1 MLSTVSSVKTSSVT
15 HLKFL
20 QLFLRV
26 FFKFWP
32 KFILNSTLPGQGCS
46 SCFIK
51 TFMVFSSF
59 VTSYFSRCLRKESNH
74 SFLYTQIKPSVSPG
88 RACILTELMGSI
100 ICLYRFCNFDHFD
113 YFSQFDHFGHFH
125 QFQIHFYPFP
135 SISIQFQLFPTIFNH
150 IRTFFSYF
158 WLFLA
163 IFGHFGYFCRF
174 GHMGSFDH
182 SSHFYPFQTISI
194 HSYPIS
200 TNFNHFLFFFA
211 KIHQKFSFLAR
222 SGFFFS
228 TD

>member
-150 IRTFFSYF
+150 FRTFLAIFGYF

-163 IFGHFGYFCRF
+163 ILAIFAGLAIWAVLTILAILSISNHL
-174 GHMGSFDH
+174 H
-182 SSHFYPFQTISI
+182 PFLS
-194 HSYPIS
+194 
-200 TNFNHFLFFFA
+200 NFNNFQPFF
-211 KIHQKFSFLAR
+211 I
-222 SGFFFS
+222 FFC
-228 TD
+228 

>member
-20 QLFLRV
+20 QLFFRV

-150 IRTFFSYF
+150 FRTFLAIFGYF

-163 IFGHFGYFCRF
+163 ILA
-174 GHMGSFDH
+174 
-182 SSHFYPFQTISI
+182 I
-194 HSYPIS
+194 
-200 TNFNHFLFFFA
+200 FA
-211 KIHQKFSFLAR
+211 GLAI
-222 SGFFFS
+222 
-228 TD
+228 